1 MIAAPGNPAECGE
14 HHGEGLPFHLRGH
27 RLLLVPPAHV
37 PPGPSC
43 PCPAAASPHLA
54 EILAL
59 PGDAVLPQVEG
70 RQQIRTAGM
79 AQAVCFLFW

>member
-14 HHGEGLPFHLRGH
+14 HHGEGLPFHLRGD
-27 RLLLVPPAHV
+27 RLLLV

-59 PGDAVLPQVEG
+59 A
-70 RQQIRTAGM
+70 R
-79 AQAVCFLFW
+79 